1 MKSRFIFIQLC
12 LSLSLVVCQ
21 TGFARTPMEN
31 VHPGYNL
38 YTIRPDDFEPPTTGL
53 AFNSKG
59 ELLITTYHIGDGH
72 NYQMPGEVYLLRGTE
87 GTDRSNIQV
96 IEFANGFQD
105 PMGLFISNDS
115 VYVVSRGAVTVL
127 FDDDGDGEAEYRK
140 VVYEIETY
148 DERMWSFGPVIYGNK
163 IYVLNSC
170 EMTTDR
176 DTRGKSKNPMRGVAY
191 TIDGEG
197 KAEVLAGGFR
207 QPDGLMV
214 SPKGEIF
221 ATVTTRGLI
230 SWAKKARLFGIKI
243 AAETAILRKM
253 DSFSR
258 LKALDLFE
266 AYFGD
271 VW

>member
-1 MKSRFIFIQLC
+1 MKKRFIFIQLC

-127 FDDDGDGEAEYRK
+127 FDDDGDGAKHTRYRPVSFLQDVPHRVLPKCPDLCSKEIDDDDTYPCSRRLPQSAPARLGSKLCSRDERSAPDPCAYKSEDHLGHGDRATSDHHIIAFSQYLLQPLAGSPAAWVPGRPPAMKQCRWAFRTLYDRK
-140 VVYEIETY
+140 VTHT
-148 DERMWSFGPVIYGNK
+148 P
-163 IYVLNSC
+163 
-170 EMTTDR
+170 
-176 DTRGKSKNPMRGVAY
+176 A
-191 TIDGEG
+191 
-197 KAEVLAGGFR
+197 
-207 QPDGLMV
+207 
-214 SPKGEIF
+214 
-221 ATVTTRGLI
+221 
-230 SWAKKARLFGIKI
+230 
-243 AAETAILRKM
+243 
-253 DSFSR
+253 
-258 LKALDLFE
+258 
-266 AYFGD
+266 
-271 VW
+271 